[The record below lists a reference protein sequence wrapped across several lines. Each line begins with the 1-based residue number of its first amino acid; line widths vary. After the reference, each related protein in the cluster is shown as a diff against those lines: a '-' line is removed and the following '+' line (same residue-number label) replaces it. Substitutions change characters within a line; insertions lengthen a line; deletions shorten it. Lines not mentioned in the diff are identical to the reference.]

1 MTPSFDPAGA
11 HASFVIPA
19 YNEGRVLARCLDALH
34 GYCAAADARCPL
46 HVVVAANGCTD
57 DTVAVARRYRGVTVV
72 DIPDSSK
79 RAALDAG
86 DEAAGDVFPRVY
98 LDADIVLDHEAIS
111 GLVTALSTP
120 ARWSP
125 RRASGSSPP
134 VRAGPSARSTG
145 PTSGC
150 PM

>member
-120 ARWSP
+120 RAVVASP
-125 RRASGSSPP
+125 RIRFVTAGASW
-134 VRAGPSARSTG
+134 PSARSTG